1 VTTLSIARAIW
12 LAVALCWPLTA
23 GAQVPVPPLTGRV
36 IDQTGTLTTSQKTA
50 LEQTL
55 RTFEDRKGS
64 QVAVLIVPSSAPETI
79 EQYSLRVAEQWKLGR
94 KKVDDGALLVVA
106 KDDRTMRL
114 EVGYGLEGILNDAT
128 SKRIIS
134 DIIVPRFQQGD
145 FYGGITAGVDR
156 ILRVIDGEPLP
167 EPKAPPL
174 GNMGN
179 FRQFFPVL
187 FILAFV
193 VGGVLH
199 AVLGRFPG
207 ALVTGGAVAVVAWLF
222 AGMISI
228 ALIAGVIAFFFTL
241 LSGGMSGRGFGGSL
255 GGFGGGGF
263 GGGGFGGGG
272 FSGGGGGFGGGG
284 ASGRW

>member
-1 VTTLSIARAIW
+1 MNTARVIW
-12 LAVALCWPLTA
+12 LAFALCWPFIA

-36 IDQTGTLTTSQKTA
+36 IDQTGTLTTSQKAA

-55 RTFEDRKGS
+55 QTFEARKGS
-64 QVAVLIVPSSAPETI
+64 QVAVLIVPSSAPEAI

-94 KKVDDGALLVVA
+94 KNVDDGAVLVVA
-106 KDDRTMRL
+106 KDDRALRI

-167 EPKAPPL
+167 EPKGKPS
-174 GNMGN
+174 GSIGN
-179 FRQFFPVL
+179 FGQVVPIL

-199 AVLGRFPG
+199 AVLGRFHG
-207 ALVTGGAVAVVAWLF
+207 ALVTGGGVAVVAWLI
-222 AGMISI
+222 AGVLSI

-241 LSGGMSGRGFGGSL
+241 LSGGMSGRGLGGGL
-255 GGFGGGGF
+255 GGFGGGLGGF

-284 ASGRW
+284 ATGRW